1 MHTIASRRYERCYL
15 RPRWKVVIV
24 CCCLSRR
31 SRYLPSA
38 LEGRQSHRDTPG
50 RPEASLYFFLEL
62 RFDIRFLTR
71 PFYNCLCASRRSR
84 RPLPSEPEIGQ
95 VSRRRLSGLPHLME
109 GRRPRHPNLET
120 SQGGVRQA
128 AIGYCADF
136 AWESCQCLICR
147 TTGQIAHSTGMTH
160 AKRKVSCEDCM
171 FRTRQSR

>member
-50 RPEASLYFFLEL
+50 RPEASLYFLLEL

-84 RPLPSEPEIGQ
+84 RPLPSEPEIG
-95 VSRRRLSGLPHLME
+95 SGFSSPPVRTSSPY
-109 GRRPRHPNLET
+109 GRTPTPT
-120 SQGGVRQA
+120 SQ
-128 AIGYCADF
+128 
-136 AWESCQCLICR
+136 S
-147 TTGQIAHSTGMTH
+147 
-160 AKRKVSCEDCM
+160 
-171 FRTRQSR
+171 